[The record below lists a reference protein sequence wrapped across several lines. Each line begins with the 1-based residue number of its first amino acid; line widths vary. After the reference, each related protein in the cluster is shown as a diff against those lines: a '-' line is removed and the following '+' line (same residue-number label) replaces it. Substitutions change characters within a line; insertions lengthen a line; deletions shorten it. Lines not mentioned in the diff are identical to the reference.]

1 MHDMQNDAVDVRQD
15 SGEVVMDRTLQVRGL
30 DEETVAELKARAAR
44 HRQSLSAYVAQI
56 LIDVVA
62 TPTPDEIQ
70 ARLAALQE
78 LGGGATR
85 EDILAQVRRIRES

>member
-1 MHDMQNDAVDVRQD
+1 
-15 SGEVVMDRTLQVRGL
+15 MDKTLQVRGL

-44 HRQSLSAYVAQI
+44 RRQSLSAYVAEI
-56 LIDVVA
+56 LTDVVA

-78 LGGGATR
+78 MGGGATH
-85 EDILAQVRRIRES
+85 EDILAEVRRARES